1 MADLNDFLRY
11 FDLQSD
17 RRPQTLEAQ
26 AQAQGQDFPTVPQY
40 CALVLG
46 IFVQPFLAEFQKTHV
61 WNLAGWSGWII
72 FSAIAGIIIFPLIYK
87 NSFDRNSNLFVQLCA
102 IFVSGLGWQ
111 SLLQTVLR

>member
-1 MADLNDFLRY
+1 MKEFRRDLF
-11 FDLQSD
+11 
-17 RRPQTLEAQ
+17 
-26 AQAQGQDFPTVPQY
+26 QY

-61 WNLAGWSGWII
+61 WNLVGWQNWII
-72 FSAIAGIIIFPLIYK
+72 FSVIAAFIIFPGVYK
-87 NSFDRNSNLFVQLCA
+87 QSFDRSDKLLVQFCT